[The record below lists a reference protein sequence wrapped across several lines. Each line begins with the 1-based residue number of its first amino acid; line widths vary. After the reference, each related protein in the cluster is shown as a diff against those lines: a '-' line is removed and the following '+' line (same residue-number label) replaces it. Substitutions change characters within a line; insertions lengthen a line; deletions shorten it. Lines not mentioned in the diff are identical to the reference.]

1 MILTLLRN
9 LSVNILENNGRCHGR
24 LVWIGL
30 RPARRA
36 PLLSAAEARAD
47 PSGGLEGDHFAGRY
61 NRHRQVTLIQAEHL
75 SVISALLGQ
84 PVEAAQLRR
93 NLLIAGINLLALKGQ
108 LVSIGGVLL
117 RISGHCHPCSR
128 MEASLGPGGYDA
140 MRGHGGVTAEVLR
153 GGILRVG
160 DRVTRAQQDLFADAE
175 GDSVGVDARE

>member
-1 MILTLLRN
+1 M
-9 LSVNILENNGRCHGR
+9 SILENNGRCQGR

-36 PLLSAAEARAD
+36 PLLTAAEARVD
-47 PSGGLEGDHFAGRY
+47 PSSGLEGDHFAGRY
-61 NRHRQVTLIQAEHL
+61 NRQRQITLIQAEHL
-75 SVISALLGQ
+75 SVISALLEQ

-108 LVSIGGVLL
+108 LVSIGDVLL

-160 DRVTRAQQDLFADAE
+160 DRVTRAQQDLFAEVE
-175 GDSVGVDARE
+175 GDSVGAEDRE